1 MRILRSTMAVFVG
14 FISVAVLSLGTDQVL
29 HVLEI
34 YPPWGK
40 PMHDPSLN
48 VLALSYRIVYTILGG
63 YITASLAPHAPMRH
77 VIVVGIVG
85 FVAGSAGAITAIT
98 VADLGPDW
106 YPIALAL
113 TAFPC
118 VWLGGVLHRVTH
130 CGEPILLMWR
140 RRFRWRR
147 NRRPRFCGPRSPVGP
162 GVP

>member
-34 YPPWGK
+34 YPPWGT

-48 VLALSYRIVYTILGG
+48 VLALSYRIIYTILGG
-63 YITASLAPHAPMRH
+63 SITASLAPHAPMRH
-77 VIVVGIVG
+77 VIVLGIIG

-98 VADLGPDW
+98 VADLGPVW

-113 TAFPC
+113 TAFPG
-118 VWLGGVLHRVTH
+118 VWLGGVLHGVRHPSASAEARDSPAFETA
-130 CGEPILLMWR
+130 
-140 RRFRWRR
+140 
-147 NRRPRFCGPRSPVGP
+147 RS
-162 GVP
+162 